1 MMPQRIVICSGGEL
15 GTWALPHL
23 KQDAFRIG
31 ADRGALFLV
40 EQGYSPQLA
49 IGDFDS
55 VTDEQLEQ
63 IRSASTELITCD
75 PIYKDYT
82 DTEMALRYALE
93 QNPDEIILLG
103 ALGTRFDH
111 SLSNVQLLVLAEQRG
126 IPACIIDQHNC
137 ITVTSS
143 KRIIQKGLYANVS
156 LLPLSSAVSG
166 ITLTGFQYPLQK
178 ANLQIGQSLGISNI
192 LTETEG
198 SITID
203 AGLLLIIQSRD

>member
-1 MMPQRIVICSGGEL
+1 MPQRIVICSGGEL
-15 GTWALPHL
+15 GAFALPHL

-40 EQGYSPQLA
+40 EQGYAPQLA

-55 VTDEQLEQ
+55 VTDEQLEL
-63 IRSASTELITCD
+63 IRSVSKELITCD

-111 SLSNVQLLVLAEQRG
+111 SLSNVQLLVLAEHRG
-126 IPACIIDQHNC
+126 IPACIIDEHNC

-143 KRIIQKGLYANVS
+143 KRVIQKGLYSNVS
-156 LLPLSSAVSG
+156 LLPLTSAVSG
-166 ITLTGFQYPLQK
+166 ITLSGFQYPLHNASLK
-178 ANLQIGQSLGISNI
+178 IGQSLGISNV
-192 LTETEG
+192 LAETEG

-203 AGLLLIIQSRD
+203 NGMLLIIQSRD